1 MKKLI
6 ALLLALVMALG
17 LAACSSPTGDK
28 TSDGGTST
36 SAKPEGNGDSSQPAG
51 DKTSDTDAASGTK
64 PEGNDES
71 GQPDGAS
78 PLEGKHIGLLI
89 YSTTTP
95 WAMNII
101 DTTQSLCDSLGMK
114 LTVAEAG
121 TPNDVI
127 TGAEN
132 LLSANIDGML
142 CAMDGGIAN
151 KVMELTESHQVYTTF
166 TFTNILEEEYYDQIA
181 DSEYYAGSI
190 NSQDFEAAY
199 DMTQHCID
207 MGADKWVY
215 LGMPEGAGPSID
227 ARADG
232 FKACLADN
240 NLELL
245 SEARTFDKVEG
256 AQNLITNFPQLNGFG
271 SGNNAAKNASGALE
285 SAGKMGSVYM
295 FCFEAAESYVQEY
308 FDNGS
313 LHGCADGV
321 VGHVELALAQL
332 CNALTGN
339 MLLGEDGRAVGFSIP
354 YIIAYDSDDFS
365 ALIANSYDGNMI
377 FNLDELKNLI
387 TVFNPDATADTMRA
401 AVDAFSIEDLLA
413 RRA

>member
-6 ALLLALVMALG
+6 ALLLALMMVLG
-17 LAACSSPTGDK
+17 LAACG
-28 TSDGGTST
+28 
-36 SAKPEGNGDSSQPAG
+36 EPAG
-51 DKTSDTDAASGTK
+51 DDTQTPDSNPGTVESDPAGG
-64 PEGNDES
+64 EVE
-71 GQPDGAS
+71 PDGEN
-78 PLEGKHIGLLI
+78 PLAGKHIGMMI

-95 WAMNII
+95 WAINII
-101 DTTQSLCDSLGMK
+101 DTIQSLCDSLGME

-127 TGAEN
+127 TAAEN
-132 LLSANIDGML
+132 LLSAGVDGML

-151 KVMELTESHQVYTTF
+151 KVMELTDVAGVYTSF
-166 TFTNILEEEYYDQIA
+166 TFTTILEESYYDEVA
-181 DSEYYAGSI
+181 ASEYYAGSI
-190 NSQDFEAAY
+190 NSQDFDAAY
-199 DMTQHCID
+199 EMTQHCID
-207 MGADKWVY
+207 LGADQWVF
-215 LGMPEGAGPSID
+215 LGMPEGTGPNVD

-232 FKACLADN
+232 FKACLEDN

-256 AQNLITNFPQLNGFG
+256 AQNLITNFPQMNGFG
-271 SGNNAAKNASGALE
+271 SGLNAAKNASGALE
-285 SAGKMGSVYM
+285 SAGKMGEVKM

-308 FDNGS
+308 FDDGS

-339 MLLGEDGRAVGFSIP
+339 KLVGEDGRAVGYEVP
-354 YIIAYDSDDFS
+354 YMIAYDSDDF
-365 ALIANSYDGNMI
+365 ATLIANSYDGNMI
-377 FNLDELKNLI
+377 YNLDELKDLI
-387 TVFNPDATADTMRA
+387 VAFNPDASTETMEA
-401 AVDAFSIEDLLA
+401 TVEAFSIEDLLA

>member
-6 ALLLALVMALG
+6 ALLLALVMVIG
-17 LAACSSPTGDK
+17 LASCG
-28 TSDGGTST
+28 
-36 SAKPEGNGDSSQPAG
+36 QPAG
-51 DKTSDTDAASGTK
+51 SNTPDGGAPSSTDPDG
-64 PEGNDES
+64 PGES
-71 GQPDGAS
+71 GQPEGAT
-78 PLEGKHIGLLI
+78 PLAGKHIGLMI

-101 DTTQSLCDSLGMK
+101 DTIQSLCDSLGMQ

-127 TGAEN
+127 TAAEN

-151 KVMELTESHQVYTTF
+151 KVMELTEAQQVYTTF
-166 TFTNILEEEYYDQIA
+166 TFTNILDEEYYDEIA
-181 DSEYYAGSI
+181 NSEYYAGSI
-190 NSQDFEAAY
+190 NSQDYEAAY

-207 MGADKWVY
+207 LGADQWVY
-215 LGMPEGAGPSID
+215 LGMPEGSGPSID

-285 SAGKMGSVYM
+285 SAGKMGEVYM

-332 CNALTGN
+332 CNALTGSK
-339 MLLGEDGRAVGFSIP
+339 LVGEDGKAVGFSIP
-354 YIIAYDSDDFS
+354 YIIAYDSEDF
-365 ALIANSYDGNMI
+365 ATLIANSYDGNMI
-377 FNLDELKNLI
+377 YNLDELKNLM
-387 TVFNPDATADTMRA
+387 TAFNPEASADTMRA
-401 AVDAFSIEDLLA
+401 AVDSFSIEDLLA